1 MTSYLRQ
8 KIKTNLEYQGRRVTT
23 DIPPY
28 KTIKYIKELAKNLF
42 YPINSEIRLIYQ
54 HKDITQYEQNIIGDF
69 FKRKNQIYIKILTY
83 SPQQRE
89 RAMIYEE
96 EKKNQI
102 NKLSLS
108 QSKGIFICSCKN
120 DLIGNYCRNCKEF
133 ICNSCRIN
141 KEHENHRVTQV
152 DIENLIESVKLYAI
166 TLQSEVLSNIKST
179 RDFCKRNEIK
189 NNNIKKKNID
199 ERHKIIQNKYD
210 KIYEIY
216 KKCIID
222 INPNNEDNNNADLI
236 LANYIQNTN
245 GTNDDIEK
253 ILTEIYMKYTKQR
266 RGMSAEDFNEYFKT
280 LGQKEEELEIQSTD
294 ILAFRVRYELDEKM
308 GQIYDKLEQVLDIT
322 LNYKIPLGL
331 DSNSYYLYN
340 IVKERK
346 EKEKLQYEN
355 NQNEEKENEE
365 EEKKEYEEVEEED
378 KNIPSNDINFK
389 EKDIITSIDKNQD
402 ENNDNVN
409 LRKEDEDEDDENNQ
423 KKKLGDIKNKNLMQN
438 IEKNDLINKGVLQ
451 NKNNE
456 NEEENISDNDNNND
470 NNENENNDY
479 ENNEEVDKNN
489 DYENNENNENNYD
502 ENNENNENNYDENNE
517 NENMYMENEE
527 NDPEKNLIM
536 QQNAGNYD
544 YNENEND
551 IENQGDEN

>member
-8 KIKTNLEYQGRRVTT
+8 KIKTNLEYQGRKVTT

-54 HKDITQYEQNIIGDF
+54 HKDITPYEQSVIGDF

-83 SPQQRE
+83 APQQKE
-89 RAMIYEE
+89 RTLKYEE

-179 RDFCKRNEIK
+179 RDFCRRNELK
-189 NNNIKKKNID
+189 NNNINKKNID
-199 ERHKIIQNKYD
+199 ERHKIIQKKYD

-216 KKCIID
+216 INCITD
-222 INPNNEDNNNADLI
+222 INQDNEENNNADII

-245 GTNDDIEK
+245 GTNDEIEK

-280 LGQKEEELEIQSTD
+280 LGEKEEELEIQSTD

-308 GQIYDKLEQVLDIT
+308 NQIYDKIEQVLDST

-355 NQNEEKENEE
+355 IQNEEKENEE

-378 KNIPSNDINFK
+378 KNIPSNDVSAK
-389 EKDIITSIDKNQD
+389 EKDMINSMDKKQD
-402 ENNDNVN
+402 EDNQNIENENENENEFKKDEEEEEVE
-409 LRKEDEDEDDENNQ
+409 EDNQ
-423 KKKLGDIKNKNLMQN
+423 KKKLGDIKDKNLKQS
-438 IEKNDLINKGVLQ
+438 IEKIDLINKGVLQ
-451 NKNNE
+451 NNNNE
-456 NEEENISDNDNNND
+456 NEEENNFDVDNENNENENNDND
-470 NNENENNDY
+470 NNENENND
-479 ENNEEVDKNN
+479 N
-489 DYENNENNENNYD
+489 DNNENENND
-502 ENNENNENNYDENNE
+502 DENNENNYDENNE
-517 NENMYMENEE
+517 NENMNYMENEE
-527 NDPEKNLIM
+527 NDPEKNALM

-544 YNENEND
+544 YNENEN
-551 IENQGDEN
+551 ENQNDEN